1 MLVRCRWRR
10 SKKSLL
16 EETWKARGGEEQRIS
31 LVFIPLVYSAHH
43 LSLFGHRQSFLCVLY
58 IDSTIVLQPFIKVSV
73 KRNWWEGASNRLQ
86 KNRLRWGCRNSLH
99 SEQKLASASR
109 LIRGESSNAEK
120 SQRFEFD
127 LLERL
132 ISRSP
137 RDLIWEYNLKT
148 LPPMFSWNSG
158 KQSAHP
164 ALFRRKKLWDP
175 HSQLFKFI
183 IASFSAYAAF
193 DRFVSLLNCRKWYRL
208 LYDVLLLLLTK
219 STFWIANTVFGYDK
233 NTLEVVTT
241 WIVLRPCRLMP
252 FSPGNWSVGRSDRR
266 WSWA

>member
-109 LIRGESSNAEK
+109 LIRGESSNAAK
-120 SQRFEFD
+120 SQRSEFD
-127 LLERL
+127 LLERR
-132 ISRSP
+132 ISLSP

-148 LPPMFSWNSG
+148 PPPIFSWNS
-158 KQSAHP
+158 
-164 ALFRRKKLWDP
+164 RK
-175 HSQLFKFI
+175 HSENLAPKYSN
-183 IASFSAYAAF
+183 SFL
-193 DRFVSLLNCRKWYRL
+193 RLCLLMSLLVNL
-208 LYDVLLLLLTK
+208 LVCWTVGSDIYCYMMFHYFFWQRVR
-219 STFWIANTVFGYDK
+219 FWIDNTVFGYGK
-233 NTLEVVTT
+233 
-241 WIVLRPCRLMP
+241 IIYRL
-252 FSPGNWSVGRSDRR
+252 
-266 WSWA
+266 